1 MRRELTRA
9 WRNLMLVGSVAL
21 MAVLACSLLAG
32 CAPQTRYYPVETV
45 RKEYVNADTTA
56 LSQLISLLREQL
68 HSKERT
74 IDSLMQSHKE
84 RLVLNDKG
92 DTLRHDTEH
101 TVYRYSSRE
110 KELERELLMRD
121 SVIERLRTELS
132 SIKADSIP
140 VPYPVPYPVEK
151 KLTRWEQAKLDVG
164 GMAIGGFALAL
175 CIAVVWLIKKFRK

>member
-1 MRRELTRA
+1 MRSELTRA
-9 WRNLMLVGSVAL
+9 WRNLLLVGSVAL
-21 MAVLACSLLAG
+21 MTVLACSLLAG

-121 SVIERLRTELS
+121 SVIERLRAEQS
-132 SIKADSIP
+132 SIKADSI
-140 VPYPVPYPVEK
+140 PVPYPVEK
-151 KLTRWEQAKLDVG
+151 KLTRWEQTKLDVG
-164 GMAIGGFALAL
+164 GMAIGGFAIAL
-175 CIAVVWLIKKFRK
+175 CIAVVWLIRKFRK

>member
-1 MRRELTRA
+1 MRKEMPLV
-9 WRNLMLVGSVAL
+9 WRNLLLVGSVAL

-121 SVIERLRTELS
+121 SMIERLRTELS
-132 SIKADSIP
+132 SVKADSI
-140 VPYPVPYPVEK
+140 PVPYPVEK
-151 KLTRWEQAKLDVG
+151 KLTRWEQTKLDVG
-164 GMAIGGFALAL
+164 GMAIGGFAIAL
-175 CIAVVWLIKKFRK
+175 CIAVVWLIRKFRK

>member
-9 WRNLMLVGSVAL
+9 WRNLLLVGSVVL

-132 SIKADSIP
+132 SVKADSIP
-140 VPYPVPYPVEK
+140 VPYPVER
-151 KLTRWEQAKLDVG
+151 KLTRWEQTKLDVG
-164 GMAIGGFALAL
+164 GMAIGGFAIAL

>member
-9 WRNLMLVGSVAL
+9 WRNLLLVGSVVL

-45 RKEYVNADTTA
+45 RKEYVNADTAA

-132 SIKADSIP
+132 SVKADSIP
-140 VPYPVPYPVEK
+140 APYPVEK

-164 GMAIGGFALAL
+164 GMAIGGFAIAL
-175 CIAVVWLIKKFRK
+175 CIAVVWLIKKFRR

>member
-9 WRNLMLVGSVAL
+9 WRNLLLVGSVAL

-45 RKEYVNADTTA
+45 RKEYVNADTAA

-132 SIKADSIP
+132 SVKTDSIP
-140 VPYPVPYPVEK
+140 VPYPVER
-151 KLTRWEQAKLDVG
+151 KLTRWEQTKLDVG
-164 GMAIGGFALAL
+164 GMSIGGFALAL
-175 CIAVVWLIKKFRK
+175 CIAVVWLIRKFRK

>member
-1 MRRELTRA
+1 MESA
-9 WRNLMLVGSVAL
+9 
-21 MAVLACSLLAG
+21 
-32 CAPQTRYYPVETV
+32 
-45 RKEYVNADTTA
+45 RKEFVNADTAA

-132 SIKADSIP
+132 SVKTDSI
-140 VPYPVPYPVEK
+140 PVPYPVEK
-151 KLTRWEQAKLDVG
+151 KLTRWEQTKLDVG
-164 GMAIGGFALAL
+164 GMAIGGFAIAL
-175 CIAVVWLIKKFRK
+175 CIAVVWLIRKFRK

>member
-9 WRNLMLVGSVAL
+9 WRNLLLVGSVAL

-32 CAPQTRYYPVETV
+32 CAPQTRYYPVETA
-45 RKEYVNADTTA
+45 RKEFVNADTAA

-132 SIKADSIP
+132 SVKTDSI
-140 VPYPVPYPVEK
+140 PVPYPVEK
-151 KLTRWEQAKLDVG
+151 KLTRWEQTKLDVG
-164 GMAIGGFALAL
+164 GMAIGGFAIAL
-175 CIAVVWLIKKFRK
+175 CIAVVWLIRKFRK

>member
-1 MRRELTRA
+1 MRSELTRA
-9 WRNLMLVGSVAL
+9 WRNLLLVGSVAL
-21 MAVLACSLLAG
+21 MAVLACSLLSG

-132 SIKADSIP
+132 SVKADSI
-140 VPYPVPYPVEK
+140 PVPYPVEK

-164 GMAIGGFALAL
+164 GMAIRGSALAL
-175 CIAVVWLIKKFRK
+175 CIAVVWLIKKFRR

>member
-1 MRRELTRA
+1 MRRELARA
-9 WRNLMLVGSVAL
+9 WRNLLLVGSVAL

-110 KELERELLMRD
+110 KELERKLLMRD

-140 VPYPVPYPVEK
+140 VPYPVEK
-151 KLTRWEQAKLDVG
+151 KLTRWEQTKLDVG
-164 GMAIGGFALAL
+164 GMAIGGFAIAL
-175 CIAVVWLIKKFRK
+175 CIAVVWLIRKFRK